1 MTDQREATDS
11 ASSLLQSRS
20 AGLLLHVTS
29 LPGSYGIGDLGD
41 TARNWID
48 LLAEAGQSWWQ
59 MLPLGPTGYGDSPY
73 QPASSFAGNWL
84 LISPDDLV
92 ADGLL
97 HRDELTHQN
106 FADDFVDFPAVR
118 SFKQQL
124 LKTVHASFTTRADS
138 NLQQSFNQFCEQ
150 EQHWLEDYALF
161 QALQDRYQGASYL
174 TWPKELVRRDDTALS
189 EARQQLAGV
198 IEQVRLAQFLV
209 FRQAEQLKQ
218 YAHSQGIRLI
228 GDLPFFVSPDS
239 CDVWA
244 NPKLFLLDEQFQ
256 PEYVA
261 GVPPD
266 YFSAEGQLWGN
277 PVYDWEALQQ
287 TGYQWNLN
295 RIRALLQHVDLIR
308 LDHFRG
314 FAAAWHI
321 PAGAP
326 NALKGEWVTGPA
338 SDFFAVVQQEL
349 GDLPFIAEDLGIIT
363 ADVNELR
370 DQFQL
375 PGTRVL
381 QFAFDGDPRNPYLP
395 HNYQT
400 HTVVYTGTH
409 DNNTTRGWYVS
420 LTDQERQLV
429 CQMLHRS
436 AVPEAEMA
444 PLLLQQAWSSVAV
457 LAIIPLQDLL
467 NLGEEA
473 RMNTPG
479 QCEGNW
485 RWRCTPDMLSETA
498 FHSLRKLTTIVNR
511 LPENRIEQNES

>member
-1 MTDQREATDS
+1 MTDHRETTGS
-11 ASSLLQSRS
+11 TSSLLQSRS
-20 AGLLLHVTS
+20 AGLLMHVTS
-29 LPGSYGIGDLGD
+29 LPGPYGIGDLGN
-41 TARNWID
+41 TARSWID
-48 LLAEAGQSWWQ
+48 LLAEAGQAWWQ

-73 QPASSFAGNWL
+73 QPVSSFAGNWL

-97 HRDELTHQN
+97 HSDELTHQD
-106 FADDFVDFPAVR
+106 FAVDFVDFPAVR
-118 SFKQQL
+118 SYKQQL
-124 LKTVHASFTTRADS
+124 LQTVHASFATRAGS
-138 NLQQSFNQFCEQ
+138 ELQQSFSQFCEQ
-150 EQHWLEDYALF
+150 EQHWLEEYALF

-174 TWPKELVRRDDTALS
+174 TWPKELVRRDVAALS
-189 EARQQLAGV
+189 ETRQQLSGA
-198 IEQVRLAQFLV
+198 IEQIRLAQFLV

-218 YAHSQGIRLI
+218 YSHSQGIRLI

-244 NPKLFLLDEQFQ
+244 NPELFLLDEQFR

-287 TGYQWNLN
+287 TGYQWNIN

-321 PAGAP
+321 PAGSP

-338 SDFFAVVQQEL
+338 SDFFTAVQQEL

-381 QFAFDGDPRNPYLP
+381 QFAFDGDPRNLYLP
-395 HNYQT
+395 HNFVT
-400 HTVVYTGTH
+400 DTVVYTGTH
-409 DNNTTRGWYVS
+409 DNNTTRGWYAS
-420 LTDQERQLV
+420 LTDQERQIV
-429 CQMLHRS
+429 CRMLHHS
-436 AVPEAEMA
+436 AVPEEEMA
-444 PLLLQQAWSSVAV
+444 PLLLQQAWSSIAA
-457 LAIIPLQDLL
+457 LAITPLQDLL
-467 NLGEEA
+467 NLGEDA

-485 RWRCTPDMLSETA
+485 RWRCTQDMLSEPA
-498 FHSLRKLTTIVNR
+498 FQSLRKLTTIVNR
-511 LPENRIEQNES
+511 LPENKQNES